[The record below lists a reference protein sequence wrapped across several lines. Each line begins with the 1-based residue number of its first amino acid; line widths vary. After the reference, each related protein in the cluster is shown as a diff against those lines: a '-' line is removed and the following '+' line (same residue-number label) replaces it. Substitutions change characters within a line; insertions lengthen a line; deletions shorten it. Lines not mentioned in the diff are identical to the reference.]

1 MVVQI
6 LNNCF
11 LGIASAICILGGLSN
26 RAQAQATQYPDHPI
40 RIIVPNSAGGG
51 TDAFARVIAQK
62 LGEAWGQ
69 TVVVD
74 NKPGA
79 QGNLG
84 TALGAKAGADGYT
97 LTVAYTSAFAV
108 SPFIYPDPGFDPLK
122 DFTAV
127 ALGVTQPYLVVTQ
140 PQAKFNS
147 LQELAAQA
155 RAKPDSMTYSST
167 SSQTELIGQLF
178 MMLSQTRMTYVPY
191 KSATTAVV
199 DLARGEVDV
208 MYASLPSAIPF
219 VQAGK
224 LKAIALTANKRVEA
238 LPEVKTAAESGF
250 ADFDAS
256 GWYGIVAP
264 KGTPTDIVEKLNHQI
279 NLILAMPD
287 VQKSLSA
294 GGFEVAPMSV
304 AEFDALIKRD
314 YDRWG
319 KVVKAAQQNQ
329 K

>member
-1 MVVQI
+1 MMRLT
-6 LNNCF
+6 LNKTISLWVGAC
-11 LGIASAICILGGLSN
+11 CILFGGHAA
-26 RAQAQATQYPDHPI
+26 AQSYPDRPM

-51 TDAFARVIAQK
+51 TDAFARIVAQK

-84 TALGAKAGADGYT
+84 TALGAKAAPDGYT
-97 LTVAYTSAFAV
+97 LTLAYTSAFAV
-108 SPFIYPDPGFDPLK
+108 SPYIYKDAGFDPLK

-127 ALGVTQPYLVVTQ
+127 AMGVTQPYLVVTQ
-140 PQAKFNS
+140 PASKFNT
-147 LQELAAQA
+147 LKEMAAQA
-155 RAKPDSMTYSST
+155 KAKPDSMTYAST

-178 MMLSQTRMTYVPY
+178 MMLTDTRMVYIPY

-224 LKAIALTANKRVEA
+224 LKGIALTGDKRVAA
-238 LPEVKTAAESGF
+238 LPDVPTAIEAGYP
-250 ADFDAS
+250 DFDAA

-264 KGTPTDIVEKLNHQI
+264 TGTPSDIVNKLNKQI
-279 NLILAMPD
+279 NLILEMPD
-287 VQKSLSA
+287 VKEALAA
-294 GGFEVAPMSV
+294 GGFETAPMSV
-304 AEFDALIKRD
+304 QAFADLIQRD
-314 YDRWG
+314 YQRWG
-319 KVVKAAQQNQ
+319 KVVKAA
-329 K
+329 KEMRP

>member
-1 MVVQI
+1 M
-6 LNNCF
+6 
-11 LGIASAICILGGLSN
+11 
-26 RAQAQATQYPDHPI
+26 

-51 TDAFARVIAQK
+51 TDAFARIVAQK

-84 TALGAKAGADGYT
+84 TALGAKAAPDGYT
-97 LTVAYTSAFAV
+97 LTLAYTSAFAV
-108 SPFIYPDPGFDPLK
+108 SPYIYKDAGFDPLK

-127 ALGVTQPYLVVTQ
+127 AMGVTQPYLVVTQ
-140 PQAKFNS
+140 PASKFNT
-147 LQELAAQA
+147 LKEMAAQA
-155 RAKPDSMTYSST
+155 KAKPDSMTYAST

-178 MMLSQTRMTYVPY
+178 MMLTDTRMVYIPY

-224 LKAIALTANKRVEA
+224 LKGIALTGDKRVAA
-238 LPEVKTAAESGF
+238 LPDVPTAIEAGYP
-250 ADFDAS
+250 DFDAA

-264 KGTPTDIVEKLNHQI
+264 TGTPSDIVNKLNKQI
-279 NLILAMPD
+279 NLILEMPD
-287 VQKSLSA
+287 VKEALAA
-294 GGFEVAPMSV
+294 GGFETAPMSV
-304 AEFDALIKRD
+304 QAFADLIQRD
-314 YDRWG
+314 YQRWG
-319 KVVKAAQQNQ
+319 KVVKAA
-329 K
+329 KEMRP

>member
-1 MVVQI
+1 MMRLT
-6 LNNCF
+6 LNKTIS
-11 LGIASAICILGGLSN
+11 LWVSACCILFGGHAA
-26 RAQAQATQYPDHPI
+26 AQSYPDRPM

-51 TDAFARVIAQK
+51 TDAFARIVAQK

-84 TALGAKAGADGYT
+84 TALGAKAAPDGYT
-97 LTVAYTSAFAV
+97 LTLAYTSAFAV
-108 SPFIYPDPGFDPLK
+108 SPYIYKDAGFDPLK

-127 ALGVTQPYLVVTQ
+127 AMGVTQPYLVVTQ
-140 PQAKFNS
+140 PASKFNT
-147 LQELAAQA
+147 LKEMAAQA
-155 RAKPDSMTYSST
+155 KAKPDSMTYAST

-178 MMLSQTRMTYVPY
+178 MMLTDTRMVYIPY

-224 LKAIALTANKRVEA
+224 LKGIALTGDKRVAA
-238 LPEVKTAAESGF
+238 LPDVPTAIEAGYP
-250 ADFDAS
+250 DFDAA

-264 KGTPTDIVEKLNHQI
+264 TGTPSDIVNKLNKQI
-279 NLILAMPD
+279 NLILEMPD
-287 VQKSLSA
+287 VKEALAA
-294 GGFEVAPMSV
+294 GGFETAPMSV
-304 AEFDALIKRD
+304 QAFAELIQRD
-314 YDRWG
+314 YQRWG
-319 KVVKAAQQNQ
+319 KVVKAA
-329 K
+329 KEMRP